1 MDKSIHTEV
10 VLVDA
15 LDNPIG
21 TMEKLEAHRKGLLHR
36 AFSVFVFNSKEE
48 LLIQQRAFGK
58 YHSEGLWTN
67 TCCSHPGPG
76 ETVVDAAHRRLQEE
90 MGFDCP
96 MEKTFYFIYEAT
108 LDNDLTEH
116 ELDHIVIGFS
126 NEIPVLNKEEAIDY
140 KWMNL
145 EEIKADIALYPEN
158 YTAWFKIIFNEHFE
172 QLKLHLKH
180 ESLQKRDI

>member
-1 MDKSIHTEV
+1 MDSF
-10 VLVDA
+10 DS
-15 LDNPIG
+15 PIG
-21 TMEKLEAHRKGLLHR
+21 TMEKLEAHKQGLLHR
-36 AFSVFVFNSKEE
+36 AFSVFVFNSEE
-48 LLIQQRAFGK
+48 KLLIQQRAFGK

-90 MGFDCP
+90 MGFDCTL
-96 MEKTFYFIYEAT
+96 EQTFFFIYKAE
-108 LDNDLTEH
+108 LENELTEH

-126 NEIPVLNKEEAIDY
+126 DENPTLNKAEAVDY
-140 KWMNL
+140 KWL
-145 EEIKADIALYPEN
+145 SLTEIKAEIALYPEKF
-158 YTAWFKIIFNEHFE
+158 TAWFKIIFNEHFE